1 MTIRTSATWWLG
13 WPALSAYLILINSV
27 VGTVFLLVGAVL
39 TARCK

>member
-13 WPALSAYLILINSV
+13 WPALSTYLIALNAV
-27 VGTVFLLVGAVL
+27 MGTIVLLTGAIL